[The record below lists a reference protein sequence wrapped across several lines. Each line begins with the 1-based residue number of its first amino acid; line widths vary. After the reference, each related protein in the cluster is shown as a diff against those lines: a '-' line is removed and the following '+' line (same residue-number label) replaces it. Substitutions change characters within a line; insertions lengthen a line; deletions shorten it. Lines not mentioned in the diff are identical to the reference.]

1 MSSRRGDPG
10 APRLGHRWWRD
21 AVGID
26 SRSLGLFRIGIA
38 AVLLCDLGSR
48 AADLRAH
55 YSDWGVMPR
64 WAVATWIGRGA
75 WLSPWMWR
83 GEAWWA
89 ALWVLVTAAAAV
101 ALLVGW
107 RSRAMA
113 AICFVLAAGL
123 HARNPAVVH
132 SGDNLLRVLLF
143 WMPWLPLPGA
153 WTVGRERARSGEVLA
168 SPGVLAIRLQLCLVY
183 WVSAL
188 LKLNAAWLVDRDAV
202 LTALWYDQ
210 FVTSWGKVLRRF
222 PAAMRAMAPA
232 TVGLELLGP
241 LLVWTPRAS
250 GPIRTLVVFAFVGF
264 HLMGLGPSLALGT
277 FPWVCAA
284 AWMLFLPSWFWQRVR
299 PPANAP
305 AGGEGA
311 VEIAGEA
318 SAAPAWSGRRR
329 AAAAVAALLV
339 VYSAV
344 LAAAEVWPHRVRLPA
359 GVALPADVLGIRQR
373 WNMFVVPPRD
383 DGWLVVVGRLADGT
397 ARDVWRDAPLEARK
411 PDSVA
416 ESFGNSRWIKYL
428 SQLDDPS
435 FVHHRRLFGDYLCR
449 RWNESHTGPARLAGL
464 QIFFVLE
471 PTLPDGGGDGDPSPL
486 LIWQQRCQ

>member
-1 MSSRRGDPG
+1 MRI
-10 APRLGHRWWRD
+10 D
-21 AVGID
+21 A
-26 SRSLGLFRIGIA
+26 RSLGLFRIGIA

-48 AADLRAH
+48 AVDLRAH
-55 YSDWGVMPR
+55 YTDWGVLPR
-64 WAVATWIGRGA
+64 WAVVTWIGRAA

-89 ALWVLVTAAAAV
+89 ALLMVATAAAAV

-107 RSRAMA
+107 RSRTMA
-113 AICFVLAAGL
+113 AVCFVLAAGL

-153 WTVGRERARSGEVLA
+153 WVVGGSRARHGEVLE

-183 WVSAL
+183 WVSAI

-210 FVTSWGKVLRRF
+210 FVTAWGKVLRRF

-264 HLMGLGPSLALGT
+264 HLLGLGPALALGT
-277 FPWVCAA
+277 FPWVCAV
-284 AWMLFLPSWFWQRVR
+284 AWTLFLPTWFWQHLRPRVEST
-299 PPANAP
+299 AA
-305 AGGEGA
+305 E
-311 VEIAGEA
+311 
-318 SAAPAWSGRRR
+318 SATPMSTAQPRRMRRR
-329 AAAAVAALLV
+329 VAAAVATALLA
-339 VYSAV
+339 YSAI
-344 LAAAEVWPHRVRLPA
+344 LAAAELLPQRLRLLSF
-359 GVALPADVLGIRQR
+359 VSLPADVLGIRQR

-383 DGWLVVVGRLADGT
+383 DGWLIAAGRFGDGSV
-397 ARDVWRDAPLEARK
+397 RDVWRDAPVDARK

-416 ESFGNSRWIKYL
+416 KSFGNSRWIKYL
-428 SQLDDPS
+428 SQLNNRE

-449 RWNESHTGPARLAGL
+449 RWNETHAGASRLVGL
-464 QIFFVLE
+464 QLYFVLE
-471 PTLPDGGGDGDPSPL
+471 PTLLGGGDGTPRPL
-486 LIWQQRCQ
+486 LIWQQRCP